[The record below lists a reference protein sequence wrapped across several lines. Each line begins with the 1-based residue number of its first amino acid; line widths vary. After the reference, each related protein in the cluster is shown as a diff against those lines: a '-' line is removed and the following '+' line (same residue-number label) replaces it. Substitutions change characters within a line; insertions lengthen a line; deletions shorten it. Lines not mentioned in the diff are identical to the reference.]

1 MPKRLIWLLAAV
13 LLAGALVGCQAA
25 TPTQVASQP
34 TPVPATATQAPTAT
48 PEPTVPPAT
57 ATPTEPPATKDEAT
71 PTPRTESTSSA
82 GTRADPTPTPV
93 WQIPEIRSGEW
104 GKGNPEAKMVL
115 VEYSD
120 FQ

>member
-1 MPKRLIWLLAAV
+1 MHKRSIWLLAAV

-34 TPVPATATQAPTAT
+34 TPKPATATTAPTATAVPATATATQAPT
-48 PEPTVPPAT
+48 
-57 ATPTEPPATKDEAT
+57 TKPEAT
-71 PTPRTESTSSA
+71 PTPQDEATRA
-82 GTRADPTPTPV
+82 PGTRADPTPAPV
-93 WQIPEIRSGEW
+93 WQIPGIRSGEW
-104 GKGNPEAKMVL
+104 GKGNPDAKMVL